1 MELTDIR
8 FLVSENY
15 IAFLILGGLLVI
27 MYAYR
32 EVSLPASKTF
42 RLIAFALFVMCIFD
56 IVERWAA
63 SSYDRLNIRVFAS
76 VVHYIVQPLIIYLEL
91 AVLVPHKHSNKL
103 SSIIHS
109 FPIFI
114 NSLIYL
120 VAPFTGEL
128 VFWYDSDYDFHRGP
142 LGISIYVVT
151 FIYLALLIY
160 WAFKSFHVNNQRLST
175 VLLFMAAI
183 AILTGGLEAF
193 NIVSGFID
201 EAFAFGVFLF
211 YMYLITVH
219 ERQIREELV
228 EKELEI
234 SQQELA
240 LLRHQIRPH
249 FVFNTL
255 SIIKSLIRSNPPKA
269 IECLEDFSDY
279 LRANLD
285 ILTSEGL
292 VPFDEEL
299 GNIQAYVSLAMAD
312 ETKDVNVKYD
322 INEHHFRLP
331 PLSIEPFV
339 ENAIK
344 HGLTNGGTIVVSTT
358 SDDNSF
364 IVTISDDGPGYKLNE
379 TKEAKKRKGI
389 GIDNSRIRL
398 AKQCNGTLDIKS
410 DSSGTVVT
418 VRIPKNNAELGESV

>member
-1 MELTDIR
+1 MIDLRI
-8 FLVSENY
+8 LVSENFM
-15 IAFLILGGLLVI
+15 AFLLLGGLLTI

-32 EVSLPASKTF
+32 EVTLPASN
-42 RLIAFALFVMCIFD
+42 AFKIIIVALFLMCIFD
-56 IVERWAA
+56 SLEHWACNSPDRLTLRIA
-63 SSYDRLNIRVFAS
+63 SSII
-76 VVHYIVQPLIIYLEL
+76 HYIIQPLIICMEL
-91 AVLVPHKHSNKL
+91 AVLIPNTANPEDSRKVQFLYCLPA
-103 SSIIHS
+103 II
-109 FPIFI
+109 
-114 NSLIYL
+114 NGLIYL
-120 VAPFTGEL
+120 IAPFSGEL
-128 VFWYDSDYDFHRGP
+128 VFWYDSNYSFHRGP

-151 FIYLALLIY
+151 FIYLAILIR
-160 WAFKSFHVNNQRLST
+160 WAYRSFHENYSRLT
-175 VLLFMAAI
+175 IILVFMVAI
-183 AILTGGLEAF
+183 ALLTGTLEAF

-201 EAFAFGVFLF
+201 EAFALGVFLF

-219 ERQIREELV
+219 DKEIEESLI

-234 SQQELA
+234 SQQQLT
-240 LLRHQIRPH
+240 LLRQQIRPH

-255 SIIKSLIRSNPPKA
+255 HIIKSLVRKDPPKA

-285 ILTSEGL
+285 ILNSEGL
-292 VPFDEEL
+292 VSFDEEL

-312 ETKDVNVKYD
+312 ETKNVNVIYD

-344 HGLTNGGTIVVSTT
+344 HGLTNGGTVTVSTT
-358 SDDNSF
+358 CDDDSY
-364 IVTISDDGPGYKLNE
+364 IITVSDDGLGYKLNE

-398 AKQCNGTLDIKS
+398 AKQCNGTLDIQS
-410 DSSGTVVT
+410 ASSGTVVT
-418 VRIPKNNAELGESV
+418 VRIPKET